1 MAWFQV
7 VLLAVVQGLTEFLP
21 ISSSAHLILPAQLLG
36 WQDQGLTFDV
46 AVHVGTLLAVL
57 IYFREEVFKIAMAWF
72 GSFAGKGVTTEA
84 RMGWWI
90 IIATIPVVLC
100 GATLNDFIET
110 YLRSIVVIAAASIF
124 FGLILLWADKI
135 GTRTQPMELLGIKGA
150 LMVGLAQI
158 FALIPGTSRS
168 GVTMTASLF
177 LGQTRESAA
186 KFSFLLSIPVI
197 LGAGLFKGKELVEQ
211 GNDASLVVAG
221 VGALLAAISAYICIK
236 LFLAFINRI
245 GVLPFVIYRCALG
258 VLLLL
263 IAYVIPVTA

>member
-1 MAWFQV
+1 MGWFQV
-7 VLLAVVQGLTEFLP
+7 VLLAVIQGLTEFLP
-21 ISSSAHLILPAQLLG
+21 ISSSAHLILPAQVLG

-46 AVHVGTLLAVL
+46 AVHVGTLAAVV
-57 IYFREEVFKIAMAWF
+57 IYFREDIFKIAVAWL
-72 GSFAGKGVTTEA
+72 GSLAGKGFTSDA
-84 RMGWWI
+84 KLGWWI
-90 IIATIPVVLC
+90 ILATIPVVLC

-110 YLRSIVVIAAASIF
+110 HLRSIVVIAGASIF
-124 FGLILLWADKI
+124 FGLVLLWADKVGARQRPI
-135 GTRTQPMELLGIKGA
+135 EALGIKGA
-150 LMVGLAQI
+150 MAVGLAQV

-197 LGAGLFKGKELVEQ
+197 LGAGLFKGKDLIEQ
-211 GNDASLVVAG
+211 GSDASLQVAG

-245 GVLPFVIYRCALG
+245 GVLPFVIYRCLLG
-258 VLLLL
+258 VVLLFV
-263 IAYVIPVTA
+263 AYSYPI

>member
-1 MAWFQV
+1 MAWFQL
-7 VLLAVVQGLTEFLP
+7 VLLAVIQGLTEFLP

-57 IYFREEVFKIAMAWF
+57 IYFRKDVFKIAMAWF
-72 GSFAGKGVTTEA
+72 GSFVGKGVTTEA
-84 RMGWWI
+84 KMGWWI

-110 YLRSIVVIAAASIF
+110 HLRSIVVIAAASIF
-124 FGLILLWADKI
+124 FGLVLLWADKA
-135 GTRTQPMELLGIKGA
+135 GSRKQPMELLGIKGA
-150 LMVGLAQI
+150 LAVGLAQV

-186 KFSFLLSIPVI
+186 RFSFLLSIPVI
-197 LGAGLFKGKELVEQ
+197 LGAGLFKGKDLIEQ
-211 GNDASLVVAG
+211 GSDASMMVAG
-221 VGALLAAISAYICIK
+221 SGALLAAISAYICIK

-258 VLLLL
+258 IILLG
-263 IAYVIPVTA
+263 IAFIIPA